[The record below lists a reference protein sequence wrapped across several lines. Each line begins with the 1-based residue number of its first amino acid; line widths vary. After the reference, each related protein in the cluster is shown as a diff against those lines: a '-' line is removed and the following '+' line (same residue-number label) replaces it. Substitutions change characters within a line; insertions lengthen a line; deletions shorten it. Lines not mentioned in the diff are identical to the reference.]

1 MATRSRAAA
10 HAAWLD
16 SPGRLIGKLG
26 HYMRRG
32 LDQELARHGEAT
44 SAHFIVLL
52 MLGCE
57 SRITAAELA
66 KRLGQDPGAMTRLL
80 DRMEARGLIRRVRQ
94 EHDRRCVCIELTS
107 QGAKLLPV
115 LERAGK
121 VVSTRA
127 LRDFTA
133 TEQRQLCAFLKRM
146 IRNVQ

>member
-1 MATRSRAAA
+1 MIAILGLSGSLRERSFN
-10 HAAWLD
+10 
-16 SPGRLIGKLG
+16 
-26 HYMRRG
+26 
-32 LDQELARHGEAT
+32 
-44 SAHFIVLL
+44 SALL
-52 MLGCE
+52 RC
-57 SRITAAELA
+57 AAELLPA
-66 KRLGQDPGAMTRLL
+66 D
-80 DRMEARGLIRRVRQ
+80 AR
-94 EHDRRCVCIELTS
+94 IELTS